1 MKTLIGRNSS
11 QIAMKGDETMNTC
24 KHERIKSVNCRI
36 FCVSCGEELPLDY
49 LFVKHEQAAE
59 KPENKQETQTKR
71 GRKRNG

>member
-11 QIAMKGDETMNTC
+11 QIVMKGDETMNIC

-36 FCVSCGEELPLDY
+36 FCISCGEELPLDY
-49 LFVKHEQAAE
+49 LFVKQKQAAE
-59 KPENKQETQTKR
+59 KPENKQEMPIKR